1 MNILQVIASV
11 SEKLAWI
18 ESQFQKYLGK
28 ITGWIIEI
36 SEAPARYVNNTV
48 QFINAKIQMLQ
59 NKIREGL
66 RWLNNWIN
74 KQKEKLAEWLSGQ
87 VQKIKEKV
95 KNKAKRTAE
104 RKALASNPGAAAV
117 DITKTKATNTKEYIE
132 SVEEA
137 SAASAKMAELTSNLT
152 EQLQNKDLVMLG
164 MRGSTTLNEKE
175 FDKRW
180 DEKYKLNEEIPE
192 GMSRAEWRRRRNQ
205 QHSQDNR
212 Y

>member
-1 MNILQVIASV
+1 MNILQVVASV

-66 RWLNNWIN
+66 RWLNEWIN
-74 KQKEKLAEWLSGQ
+74 KQKEKLAAWLSGQ
-87 VQKIKEKV
+87 VQKIK
-95 KNKAKRTAE
+95 NKAKDKAKQTAE
-104 RKALASNPGAAAV
+104 RKALASNPIAAATDTV
-117 DITKTKATNTKEYIE
+117 KTKATNTKEYAK

-137 SAASAKMAELTSNLT
+137 AAASAKMAELASDCTGRM
-152 EQLQNKDLVMLG
+152 QNVMQKKDWVMSG
-164 MRGSTTLNEKE
+164 MLGSTTLNEKE
-175 FDKRW
+175 FDKEW
-180 DEKYKLNEEIPE
+180 DKTHKLIEEIPD

-205 QHSQDNR
+205 
-212 Y
+212 

>member
-1 MNILQVIASV
+1 MNILQVVASV

-66 RWLNNWIN
+66 RWLNEWIN
-74 KQKEKLAEWLSGQ
+74 KQKEKLAAWLSGQ
-87 VQKIKEKV
+87 IQKIKDRV
-95 KNKAKRTAE
+95 KDKAKQTAE
-104 RKALASNPGAAAV
+104 RKALASNPVAATA
-117 DITKTKATNTKEYIE
+117 DIAKTEVTNTEEYAK
-132 SVEEA
+132 SMEEA
-137 SAASAKMAELTSNLT
+137 ASASAKMAELASDLT
-152 EQLQNKDLVMLG
+152 GQMQNKMQNEDWVRSGML
-164 MRGSTTLNEKE
+164 GSTTLNEKE

-180 DEKYKLNEEIPE
+180 DEKYKLIEVIPE
-192 GMSRAEWRRRRNQ
+192 GMSRAEARRRRNQ
-205 QHSQDNR
+205 
-212 Y
+212 